1 MNVNQLISTM
11 TNRNLSID
19 QRTQAAAQVW
29 EMQNKMNKTLKSFK
43 NELINL
49 SKGEGHDL
57 EIISTEEKYKT
68 TVQIQPPTPAIDTL
82 DPNLLRE
89 ELGDELFNKYIAH
102 SYTIKWSEFRNAPND
117 HKEAVFNLP
126 GLELKQTYQVKF
138 ERS

>member
-1 MNVNQLISTM
+1 MNVNQLINNM
-11 TNRNLSID
+11 ADKDLSLE

-43 NELINL
+43 NELISL
-49 SKGEGHDL
+49 SKSQGFDL
-57 EIISTEEKYKT
+57 DIMSSEKKYKT

-82 DPNLLRE
+82 DPDLLRD
-89 ELGDELFNKYIAH
+89 ELGEQLFNKYIAH
-102 SYTIKWSEFRNAPND
+102 SYTIKWSEFRNAPPE
-117 HKEAVFNLP
+117 HKECFFNLP